1 MMKFL
6 RTQMKWIMA
15 VIVVAFLLSTFLMY
29 EGRSTRRT
37 PGRNPDGS
45 MSDYEVAQINGR
57 SLMRSE
63 LEQRLRNYLN
73 TYSTRSMTS
82 LDIPALYRT
91 VLNQA
96 ILESQLLKEVEDSG
110 IRVTDAEADAAMKN
124 YADTYFP
131 TREAFYQ
138 ILAQSGI
145 KPDDYKKTLAR
156 QMAADR
162 LVRNAIGDVT
172 ISEDRAVEFYDTMKN
187 LYYSRPEGFMIHMA
201 DFNTSS
207 DAEDFRAM
215 IIAGESWDVIA
226 SGDAL
231 ASMDVINITK
241 TPVFLPTT
249 MFKLGSLS
257 AVDSLDVGQVSHVFE
272 ISSSDFA
279 VAMKTSHVD
288 ESVTPYDEVS
298 GDIKT
303 LLTQQEETN
312 RRSAYEAL
320 LRQKAVVVIND
331 EELFA
336 SPAVSDDVTQSD
348 DVPAF
353 TIEDI
358 TESEDVTESEPVSED
373 EAESDDTLPVVT
385 SDEPELD
392 TEALSIVETVSSEA
406 KATSGEP
413 IKAEIIEAVEVET
426 VTVSDEIPSEA
437 EPVKSED
444 VQAVVEVV
452 ENVIETESRDEVT
465 EPEKPET
472 APTVQEISDDVTE
485 LTESSDKQD
494 KTETVS
500 EDKAAR

>member
-215 IIAGESWDVIA
+215 ITAGESWDVIA

-353 TIEDI
+353 TIED
-358 TESEDVTESEPVSED
+358 VTESEPVSED

-385 SDEPELD
+385 SNEPELD
-392 TEALSIVETVSSEA
+392 IEALSIVETVSSEA

-426 VTVSDEIPSEA
+426 VTVSDEISSEVEPVEA

-444 VQAVVEVV
+444 VQAVIEVV

-472 APTVQEISDDVTE
+472 APAVQEFSDDVTE